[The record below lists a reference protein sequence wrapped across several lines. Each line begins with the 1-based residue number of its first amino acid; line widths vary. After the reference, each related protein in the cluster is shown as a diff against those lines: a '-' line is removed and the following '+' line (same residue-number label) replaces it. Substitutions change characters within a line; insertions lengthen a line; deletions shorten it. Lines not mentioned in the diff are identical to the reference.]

1 MALTIKEVEH
11 IALLARIEITEGE
24 KKEFAEQLSAILQYA
39 DKLNELDTA
48 DILPL
53 DHILPVYNVFREDE
67 VIVSPKREELFA
79 NAPEFQD
86 GYFKVPRIL

>member
-11 IALLARIEITEGE
+11 IALLARIEITEDE
-24 KKEFAEQLSAILQYA
+24 KKTFAEQLSAILQYA
-39 DKLNELDTA
+39 DKLNELDTT
-48 DILPL
+48 DTIPL
-53 DHILPVYNVFREDE
+53 DHILPIHNVFREDE
-67 VIVSPKREELFA
+67 VITSPNREELFA